1 MIDEARTPLVIS
13 GPAEES
19 TDLYLKINQIVPNLT
34 QQIVEEGAE
43 ESEEESP
50 GDYSID
56 EKAKQVFMTEE
67 GHEHA
72 EELLEKAGLLPASSS
87 LYDVSNIAL
96 LHHLY
101 AALRAR
107 YLFQKDVDYIIR
119 DDQIIIIDEFTGR
132 MMPGRRWGDGLH
144 QAIEAKEG
152 VKIQQENQTLAS
164 ITFQNYFRLY
174 NKLAGMTGTADTEA
188 TEFQQIYGLEVVI
201 IPTNQDM
208 IRDDAADLVYRTT
221 KEKYLAIVESIK
233 EAREKNQPVLVGTAS
248 IESSE
253 LLSKFLDQEK
263 IDHQVLNAK
272 QHEKEAQIIAQ
283 AGSPGA
289 VTIAT
294 NMAGRGTDIV
304 LGGNLE
310 LELEA
315 TDNDDG
321 KLEETKQDW
330 KQRNQQVLEAGG
342 LFVIGT
348 ERNESRRVDNQ
359 LRGRSGR
366 QGDPGLSRFYLSL
379 EDSLMRIFG
388 SDRVAGLMEK
398 MGMEDGEAIE
408 HPWVTKA
415 IENAQK
421 KVEGKNFDARKQLLE
436 YDDVANEQR
445 KVVYQERNA
454 LMDSDDISENI
465 QTIREEVVNNIISRH
480 IPYQSMEE
488 QWNVPALRERFA

>member
-1 MIDEARTPLVIS
+1 
-13 GPAEES
+13 
-19 TDLYLKINQIVPNLT
+19 
-34 QQIVEEGAE
+34 
-43 ESEEESP
+43 
-50 GDYSID
+50 
-56 EKAKQVFMTEE
+56 
-67 GHEHA
+67 
-72 EELLEKAGLLPASSS
+72 
-87 LYDVSNIAL
+87 
-96 LHHLY
+96 
-101 AALRAR
+101 
-107 YLFQKDVDYIIR
+107 
-119 DDQIIIIDEFTGR
+119 
-132 MMPGRRWGDGLH
+132 MPGRRWGDGLH

-174 NKLAGMTGTADTEA
+174 EKLAGMTGTADTEA
-188 TEFQQIYGLEVVI
+188 TEFQQIYGLEVVV
-201 IPTNQDM
+201 IPTNKDM
-208 IRDDAADLVYRTT
+208 IRDDSADVVYRTT
-221 KEKYLAIVESIK
+221 KEKYQAIVDSIK
-233 EAREKNQPVLVGTAS
+233 QARERNQPVLVGTAS

-253 LLSKFLDQEK
+253 LLSKFLNKEK
-263 IDHQVLNAK
+263 INHQVLNAK
-272 QHEKEAQIIAQ
+272 HHEKEAQIIAQ
-283 AGSPGA
+283 AGQPGA

-315 TDNDDG
+315 ANDDP
-321 KLEETKQDW
+321 KAQQEIKQDW
-330 KQRNQQVLEAGG
+330 EQRNQQVLEAGG
-342 LFVIGT
+342 LFVVGT

-366 QGDPGLSRFYLSL
+366 QGDPGLSRFYLSM
-379 EDSLMRIFG
+379 DDNLMRIFG
-388 SDRVAGLMEK
+388 SDRVSGLMEK
-398 MGMEDGEAIE
+398 LGMEEGEAIE

-465 QTIREEVVNNIISRH
+465 ETIREEVVNNVISRH

-488 QWNVPALRERFA
+488 QWDVPALEKDIQDEFNLKLPVGDWLEQDDELHEETLRQKILESSYCCK